1 VRAGHGLSEARSA
14 RLTYRYDVDDHGIVT
29 LPNPNPNPNPN
40 PDPYPKPN
48 PNQVSLGLS
57 TAFMPLARWLSLV
70 GKFAATGAF
79 NLIYIQVG

>member
-1 VRAGHGLSEARSA
+1 MMS
-14 RLTYRYDVDDHGIVT
+14 TIT
-29 LPNPNPNPNPN
+29 
-40 PDPYPKPN
+40 
-48 PNQVSLGLS
+48 VSLGLS

>member
-1 VRAGHGLSEARSA
+1 
-14 RLTYRYDVDDHGIVT
+14 
-29 LPNPNPNPNPN
+29 
-40 PDPYPKPN
+40 
-48 PNQVSLGLS
+48 VSLGLS